1 MRDAFRD
8 NVENRP
14 LYRAIRKYG
23 TSSFQIEE
31 VEKCDNNIVNER
43 EIYWIEYYQSFKKGY
58 NATIGGDGKPY
69 LDYELIIKTYQN
81 CLNMAE
87 TARLCNCHEDSVRKI
102 LTNNNIEY
110 LSNTQVNRVNYGQ
123 VVSQYSL
130 NDDYIK
136 TFPSYKA
143 AAQWLKDNNLARG
156 EIQGIASHIRD
167 VALGRRKTAYK
178 YKWKI

>member
-1 MRDAFRD
+1 M
-8 NVENRP
+8 
-14 LYRAIRKYG
+14 RKYG
-23 TSSFQIEE
+23 IEHFHLSLIEE
-31 VEKCDNNIVNER
+31 TDNPEER
-43 EIYWIEYYQSFKKGY
+43 ERFWIEQKRSFKKGY
-58 NATIGGDGKPY
+58 NATLGGDGKPY

-81 CLNMAE
+81 CLSMAE
-87 TARLCNCHEDSVRKI
+87 TARLCNCCKDSVRKI
-102 LTNNNIEY
+102 LASNNIEH
-110 LSNTQVNRVNYGQ
+110 LSNPQVNRIKYGQ
-123 VVSQYSL
+123 IVSQYSL

-156 EIQGIASHIRD
+156 EIKGIASQIRD